1 MGNNKI
7 TLFFP
12 SVLGVLT
19 YILFLF
25 VFQVIL
31 LNLLIAQMADTYS
44 SVQED
49 AQRELI
55 IDQTRNIASI
65 ERSGLSTLV

>member
-1 MGNNKI
+1 M
-7 TLFFP
+7 
-12 SVLGVLT
+12 LT